1 MKLSTLENLTRLLLL
16 KYMLLQEVKL
26 LLIYSGVMVMIK
38 KRHQKRLQFQSQKN
52 LKMKRQR

>member
-1 MKLSTLENLTRLLLL
+1 
-16 KYMLLQEVKL
+16 MLLQEVKL